1 MPMSSADEPLT
12 FFSSQVEMA
21 EDKSVVIA
29 LFDGELRRVDLLR
42 CSRTAALNLVIAIA
56 GCLISDNEPQ
66 APNDS

>member
-1 MPMSSADEPLT
+1 MSPADEPMT

-29 LFDGELRRVDLLR
+29 FLDGGLNRVAILRG
-42 CSRTAALNLVIAIA
+42 SKIAALNLVIAIA
-56 GCLISDNEPQ
+56 GCLISDDEPQ